1 MVPSLHSHTYKAA
14 FQIESFFLQIDKL
27 FKRADADKNGVVDRF
42 EFLSA
47 LLHMITDNDSDFN
60 LGAAWA
66 QQKVED
72 ATQGLQVLQPFSA
85 IPGEQH
91 QLSKSI
97 RP

>member
-1 MVPSLHSHTYKAA
+1 MA
-14 FQIESFFLQIDKL
+14 QIDKL

-66 QQKVED
+66 QQTVED
-72 ATQGLQVLQPFSA
+72 ATQGLQVGGA
-85 IPGEQH
+85 RA
-91 QLSKSI
+91 LS
-97 RP
+97 